1 MDKFSE
7 RHKLLKLTQQDTE
20 NITNL
25 QQRHWISNFQTFQ
38 KEKPRP
44 DAFIGNSTNLL
55 KKN

>member
-25 QQRHWISNFQTFQ
+25 QQTDIELVTF
-38 KEKPRP
+38 KL
-44 DAFIGNSTNLL
+44 S
-55 KKN
+55 KKKSPGQMLSLEILPIF